1 MSVKQYLV
9 QVLENKGLLDQLTQ
23 VWIKIAE
30 SGPVRIIND
39 QRERLAT
46 FLYVLWLAGC
56 GHWIYKVITADAK
69 PIMEWM
75 IITNDPKDAM
85 VFLYFGI
92 FGAFYV
98 TLFAFMIIKLIYN
111 LFQSGI
117 ESIFSIRWYS
127 IGKPLTY
134 MLLLAFAFSY
144 TSHIKAAGL
153 TAYYQVSDMVDTSKK
168 HEAMVEKSMENLKR
182 LLHDLKS
189 LR

>member
-9 QVLENKGLLDQLTQ
+9 HFLEKRGQFDLVERAWMTVLDSPPVQLLTDYREQL
-23 VWIKIAE
+23 
-30 SGPVRIIND
+30 S
-39 QRERLAT
+39 T

-92 FGAFYV
+92 FGVFYV
-98 TLFAFMIIKLIYN
+98 TLFAIMVVKLIYN

-117 ESIFSIRWYS
+117 ESVFSIRWYS

-144 TSHIKAAGL
+144 TSNIKAAGL
-153 TAYYQVSDMVDTSKK
+153 TAYYQVSHMVNTSKK

-189 LR
+189 LQ

>member
-9 QVLENKGLLDQLTQ
+9 QFLEKSGQFDQVDR
-23 VWIKIAE
+23 VWTAVTD
-30 SGPVRIIND
+30 SRPVRMFIDHKEHI
-39 QRERLAT
+39 AT

-92 FGAFYV
+92 FGVFYV

-117 ESIFSIRWYS
+117 ESVFSIRWYS

-144 TSHIKAAGL
+144 TGNIKAAGL
-153 TAYYQVSDMVDTSKK
+153 TAYYQVSHMVNTSKK

>member
-1 MSVKQYLV
+1 MSVKHYFV
-9 QVLENKGLLDQLTQ
+9 QFLENNGLFDHLTR
-23 VWIKIAE
+23 VRTIIAE
-30 SGPVRIIND
+30 SCPVRLID
-39 QRERLAT
+39 EHRERLAT

-56 GHWIYKVITADAK
+56 GHWIYKVITADAQ
-69 PIMEWM
+69 PIMQWM
-75 IITNDPKDAM
+75 IITTDPKDAM

-98 TLFAFMIIKLIYN
+98 TLFAFMIIKLVYN

-117 ESIFSIRWYS
+117 ESVFSIRWYS

-144 TSHIKAAGL
+144 TGNIKAAGL
-153 TAYYQVSDMVDTSKK
+153 TAYYQVSHMVNTSKK

-182 LLHDLKS
+182 LLSDLKS
-189 LR
+189 LQ

>member
-9 QVLENKGLLDQLTQ
+9 QFLGKNVRFDQLER
-23 VWIKIAE
+23 VWTMIMD
-30 SGPVRIIND
+30 SRPVQLLID
-39 QRERLAT
+39 YREQLST

-69 PIMEWM
+69 PVMEWM

-127 IGKPLTY
+127 IGKPLSY
-134 MLLLAFAFSY
+134 MLLLAIAFSY
-144 TSHIKAAGL
+144 TSNIKAAGL
-153 TAYYQVSDMVDTSKK
+153 TAYYQVSHMVDTSKK
-168 HEAMVEKSMENLKR
+168 HETMVEKSMENLKR

>member
-1 MSVKQYLV
+1 MSVRHYLI
-9 QVLENKGLLDQLTQ
+9 QFLENRGLLHQLTE
-23 VWIKIAE
+23 VWTKITE
-30 SGPVRIIND
+30 SRPVRIIND
-39 QRERLAT
+39 HRERLAT

-56 GHWIYKVITADAK
+56 GHWIYNVLTADAQ
-69 PIMEWM
+69 PIMQWM

-98 TLFAFMIIKLIYN
+98 ALFAFMIIKLLYN

-117 ESIFSIRWYS
+117 ESVFSIRWYS
-127 IGKPLTY
+127 IGKPLAY

-144 TSHIKAAGL
+144 TSNIKAAGL
-153 TAYYQVSDMVDTSKK
+153 TAYYQVSHMINTSKR
-168 HEAMVEKSMENLKR
+168 HEAVVEKSMENLKR

-189 LR
+189 LQ

>member
-1 MSVKQYLV
+1 MSIKQYVIQYLEKQV
-9 QVLENKGLLDQLTQ
+9 QFDKLTQ
-23 VWIKIAE
+23 IRSTITE
-30 SGPVRIIND
+30 SLPVKLLIHY
-39 QRERLAT
+39 REQLAT
-46 FLYVLWLAGC
+46 FLYILWIAGC

-69 PIMEWM
+69 PIMQWM
-75 IITNDPKDAM
+75 IITNDPKDAI

-92 FGAFYV
+92 FGAFYI

-117 ESIFSIRWYS
+117 ESVFSIRWYS

-144 TSHIKAAGL
+144 TSNIKAAGL
-153 TAYYQVSDMVDTSKK
+153 TAYYQVSHMVDTSKK
-168 HEAMVEKSMENLKR
+168 HEAMVERSMENLKR